1 MLHSQGLHTT
11 IKSLEP
17 ITRNASCR
25 YKTNY
30 NIRAS
35 YAHPVLAQ
43 TSRNNTLSI
52 NFISFLANT

>member
-1 MLHSQGLHTT
+1 MLHGRGLYTT
-11 IKSLEP
+11 NKSLEP
-17 ITRNASCR
+17 ITGNTSYR

-35 YAHPVLAQ
+35 YAYPVLAQ
-43 TSRNNTLSI
+43 TSRSNTLSI

>member
-1 MLHSQGLHTT
+1 MLHGRGLHT
-11 IKSLEP
+11 INKSLEP

-25 YKTNY
+25 YKTND

-43 TSRNNTLSI
+43 TSRT
-52 NFISFLANT
+52 TH